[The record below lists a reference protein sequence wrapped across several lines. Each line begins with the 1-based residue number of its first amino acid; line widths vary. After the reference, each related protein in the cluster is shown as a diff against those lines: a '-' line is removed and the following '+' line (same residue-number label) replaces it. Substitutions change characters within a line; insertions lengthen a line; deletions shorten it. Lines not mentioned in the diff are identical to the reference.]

1 MDEHGPSKSQRKREH
16 RELQLLAET
25 LIALP
30 EGRFRKLRLGERARE
45 ELEAARTMARGGSL
59 NRQVRLIAQLLVDED
74 IEAISRPSQE
84 LEARAR
90 EETARH
96 HAAEKLRERL
106 LVEGEKAL
114 EAITATPEQRE
125 RARGLLRARLAGWP
139 CRQTTGRSRRPAARR
154 RRRSRARTHAGC

>member
-1 MDEHGPSKSQRKREH
+1 MDERGPSKSQRKREH

-45 ELEAARTMARGGSL
+45 ELEAARAMARGGSL

-106 LVEGEKAL
+106 LIEGEKAL
-114 EAITATPEQRE
+114 ETITATPEQRE
-125 RARGLLRARLAGWP
+125 RARGLLLDASSAAPTSRSTPARRELYRLSLEILAG
-139 CRQTTGRSRRPAARR
+139 
-154 RRRSRARTHAGC
+154 H